1 MPDIHSA
8 IMIAVIA
15 LVTAG
20 LRFLPFLIF
29 LHC

>member
-1 MPDIHSA
+1 MQRTELHA
-8 IMIAVIA
+8 AALIAVMA

-29 LHC
+29 G